1 VRLTQSRDWAFPPI
15 NSGQPPKAGPFH
27 RARDMHAKSRF
38 AQLLDGAPGNK
49 FDARQVLAKRRE
61 RRRELIPFVP
71 IQNFGLT
78 VDEARNEL
86 RPARLEQGAD
96 SAGAEIWKLRN

>member
-1 VRLTQSRDWAFPPI
+1 MS
-15 NSGQPPKAGPFH
+15 NAGKPCF
-27 RARDMHAKSRF
+27 SS
-38 AQLLDGAPGNK
+38 LLDGQPGNK

-96 SAGAEIWKLRN
+96 PRGWE